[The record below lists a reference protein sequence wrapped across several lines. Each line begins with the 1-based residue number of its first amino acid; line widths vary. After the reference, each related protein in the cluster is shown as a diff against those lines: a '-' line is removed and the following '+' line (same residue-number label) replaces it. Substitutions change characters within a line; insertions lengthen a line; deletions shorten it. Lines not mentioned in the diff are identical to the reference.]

1 MSETK
6 APASMP
12 VFPDDFWERIRLHR
26 EAMEM
31 TLDDLSHDT
40 GVPVD
45 ALERLERG
53 EDVPISTLVLVFK
66 RLGLALD
73 FARGVMLMTP
83 IPKDVKVVPL
93 TEDELHGWF

>member
-12 VFPDDFWERIRLHR
+12 VFPDDFWERIKLHR

-45 ALERLERG
+45 ALERLE
-53 EDVPISTLVLVFK
+53 P
-66 RLGLALD
+66 
-73 FARGVMLMTP
+73 
-83 IPKDVKVVPL
+83 
-93 TEDELHGWF
+93 